1 MRLTDA
7 LRLRPGMRVA
17 FVGAGGKSAA
27 LACLAREGAGAW
39 PVVLTTSTRIAR
51 EQSGLAA
58 NHRIVLERQDLD
70 ALRTL
75 MDRKESVLVTGPLTD
90 SDSKWQGLDDPL
102 LEKLA
107 EEVERAGGIL
117 AIEADGARGRSLKVP
132 AAHEPC
138 IPGFVDLVVPLVG
151 IDSFGTSISGG
162 WVHRPDDLTH
172 FLGLPPGGR
181 ITEGAFVQVLTSPE
195 GALKGVPD
203 HAEVRPI
210 LNKVEDPGRLETAEN
225 VARRVFGR
233 EQLKAPAGSTL
244 PLRPGRI
251 QAVLACHLAGQEP
264 VRAVWGRIAAVVLAA
279 GGSSRLEQPKP
290 LLRFRGRP
298 LVLYSVEAALA
309 AGLYP
314 VTVVVGHA
322 SEEVRR
328 ALDISPVRVVENHE
342 WTAGQSSSVRL
353 GLEDVEPGIEAVIF
367 FLADMPFVSP
377 ATVRRLIERHRTRLS
392 AIVAPASGGR
402 RGNPVLFDRS
412 VFPGLRSLKGDTG
425 GRVLFDRFTV
435 DEIACDELELM
446 DVDTPGDVERLWTM
460 E

>member
-70 ALRTL
+70 ELRTL
-75 MDRKESVLVTGPLTD
+75 MDRKESVLVTGSLTD

-102 LEKLA
+102 LEKLV

-117 AIEADGARGRSLKVP
+117 AVEADGARGRSLKVP

>member
-17 FVGAGGKSAA
+17 FIGAGGKSAA

-117 AIEADGARGRSLKVP
+117 AVEADGARGRSLKVP

>member
-1 MRLTDA
+1 MRA
-7 LRLRPGMRVA
+7 A

-27 LACLAREGAGAW
+27 LACLAREGAGSW

-58 NHRIVLERQDLD
+58 NHRIVLKRQDLE
-70 ALRTL
+70 ALRPL
-75 MDRKESVLVTGPLTD
+75 MERKESILVTGRLTD

-102 LEKLA
+102 LEVVA
-107 EEVERAGGIL
+107 EEVQRAGGIL

-138 IPGFVDLVVPLVG
+138 IPGFVDLVAPIVG
-151 IDSFGTSISGG
+151 IDSIGTAASGE
-162 WVHRPDDLTH
+162 WVHRPDDLSR
-172 FLGLPPGGR
+172 FLGLPPDGR
-181 ITEGAFVQVLTSPE
+181 ITEEALVQVLTSPD

-203 HAEVRPI
+203 RAEVRPI
-210 LNKVEDPGRLETAEN
+210 LNKVEDSGRLETAEK
-225 VARRVFGR
+225 VARSVLGR
-233 EQLKAPAGSTL
+233 DVLQSPAGSTA

-251 QAVLACHLAGQEP
+251 QAVLACHLAGEEP
-264 VRAVWGRIAAVVLAA
+264 VRALWGRIAAVVLAA

-298 LVLYSVEAALA
+298 LVLYAVEAALA
-309 AGLYP
+309 AGLDP

-328 ALDISPVRVVENHE
+328 ALDISPVRVVENHD
-342 WTAGQSSSVRL
+342 WAAGQSSSLRL
-353 GLEDVEPGIEAVIF
+353 GLEDVEPGIEAVVF
-367 FLADMPFVSP
+367 FLADMPFVSA

-392 AIVAPASGGR
+392 AIVAPASGGH

-412 VFPGLRSLKGDTG
+412 VFPGLHSLKGDTG
-425 GRVLFDRFTV
+425 GRVLFDRFSV
-435 DEIACDELELM
+435 DEIACDESELM

>member
-1 MRLTDA
+1 MRA
-7 LRLRPGMRVA
+7 A

-27 LACLAREGAGAW
+27 LACLAREGAGSW

-58 NHRIVLERQDLD
+58 NHRIVLKRQDLE
-70 ALRTL
+70 ALRPL
-75 MDRKESVLVTGPLTD
+75 MERKESILVTGRLTD

-102 LEKLA
+102 LEAVA
-107 EEVERAGGIL
+107 EEVQRAGGIL

-138 IPGFVDLVVPLVG
+138 IPGFVDLVAPIVG
-151 IDSFGTSISGG
+151 IDSIDTAASGE
-162 WVHRPDDLTH
+162 WVHRPDDLTR
-172 FLGLPPGGR
+172 FLGLPPDGR
-181 ITEGAFVQVLTSPE
+181 ITEEALVQVLTSPD

-203 HAEVRPI
+203 RAEVRPI
-210 LNKVEDPGRLETAEN
+210 LNKVEDSGRLETAEK
-225 VARRVFGR
+225 VARRILGR
-233 EQLKAPAGSTL
+233 DVLQSPAGSTA

-251 QAVLACHLAGQEP
+251 QAVLACHLAGEEP
-264 VRAVWGRIAAVVLAA
+264 VRALWGRIAAVVLAA

-298 LVLYSVEAALA
+298 LVLYAVEAALA
-309 AGLYP
+309 AGLDP

-328 ALDISPVRVVENHE
+328 ALDISPVRVVENQD
-342 WTAGQSSSVRL
+342 WAAGQSSSLRL
-353 GLEDVEPGIEAVIF
+353 GLEDVEPGIEAVVF
-367 FLADMPFVSP
+367 FLADMPFVSS

-392 AIVAPASGGR
+392 AIVAPASGGH

-412 VFPGLRSLKGDTG
+412 VFPGLHSLKGDTG
-425 GRVLFDRFTV
+425 GRVLFDRFSV
-435 DEIACDELELM
+435 DEIACDESELM

>member
-7 LRLRPGMRVA
+7 LRLRPGMRAA

-27 LACLAREGAGAW
+27 LACLAREGAGSW

-58 NHRIVLERQDLD
+58 NHRIVLKRQDLE
-70 ALRTL
+70 ALRPL
-75 MDRKESVLVTGPLTD
+75 MERKEPILVTGRLTD

-102 LEKLA
+102 LEAVA
-107 EEVERAGGIL
+107 EEVQRAGGIL

-138 IPGFVDLVVPLVG
+138 IPGFVDLVAPIVG
-151 IDSFGTSISGG
+151 IDSIGTAASGE
-162 WVHRPDDLTH
+162 WVHRPDDLNR
-172 FLGLPPGGR
+172 FLGLPPDGR
-181 ITEGAFVQVLTSPE
+181 ITEEALVQVLTSPD

-203 HAEVRPI
+203 QAEVRPI
-210 LNKVEDPGRLETAEN
+210 LNKVEDSGRLETAEN
-225 VARRVFGR
+225 VARRMLGR
-233 EQLKAPAGSTL
+233 DGLQSPAGSTRT
-244 PLRPGRI
+244 LRPARSK
-251 QAVLACHLAGQEP
+251 AVLACHLAGEEP

-309 AGLYP
+309 AGLDP

-328 ALDISPVRVVENHE
+328 ALDISPVRVVENQD
-342 WTAGQSSSVRL
+342 WAAGQSSSVRL
-353 GLEDVEPGIEAVIF
+353 GLEDVEPGIEAVVF
-367 FLADMPFVSP
+367 FLADMPFVSA
-377 ATVRRLIERHRTRLS
+377 ATVRRLIERQRTRLS
-392 AIVAPASGGR
+392 AIVAPASSGH

-425 GRVLFDRFTV
+425 GRVLFDRFSV
-435 DEIACDELELM
+435 DEIACDESELM

>member
-7 LRLRPGMRVA
+7 LRLRPGIRAA

-27 LACLAREGAGAW
+27 LACLAREGAGSW

-51 EQSGLAA
+51 GQSGLAA
-58 NHRIVLERQDLD
+58 NHRVVSNRQDLD
-70 ALRTL
+70 ALGPL
-75 MDRKESVLVTGPLTD
+75 MERNESILVTGPLTD

-102 LEKLA
+102 LEELA
-107 EEVERAGGIL
+107 KGVQRAGGIL
-117 AIEADGARGRSLKVP
+117 AIEADGARGRSLKIP

-138 IPGFVDLVVPLVG
+138 IPGFVDLVAPLVG
-151 IDSFGTSISGG
+151 IDSLGTPTSGG
-162 WVHRPDDLTH
+162 WVHRPDDLNQ

-181 ITEGAFVQVLTSPE
+181 ITEEALVQVLTSPE
-195 GALKGVPD
+195 GALKGVPQQ
-203 HAEVRPI
+203 AQVRPI
-210 LNKVEDPGRLETAEN
+210 LNKVEDRGRLEAAEN
-225 VARRVFGR
+225 VARRVLGR
-233 EQLKAPAGSTL
+233 EALRAPAGSTA
-244 PLRPGRI
+244 PLQPGRI
-251 QAVLACHLAGQEP
+251 QAVLACHLVGQEP

-309 AGLYP
+309 AGLDP

-328 ALDISPVRVVENHE
+328 AMDGSPVRVVENHE
-342 WTAGQSSSVRL
+342 WSAGQSSSLRL
-353 GLEDVEPGIEAVIF
+353 GLEDVEPGIEAVVF
-367 FLADMPFVSP
+367 FLADMPFVSA
-377 ATVRRLIERHRTRLS
+377 ATVRHLIERHRTRLS
-392 AIVAPASGGR
+392 AIVAPASGGH

-412 VFPGLRSLKGDTG
+412 VFDGLRSLKGDTG
-425 GRVLFDRFTV
+425 GRVLFDRFAV
-435 DEIACDELELM
+435 DEIACDESELM